1 MFKLLK
7 KYISLKKTERKILNR
22 TLFWLIFALILVR
35 LIPIKWFSNL
45 LGVFNPAHPAG
56 GKEIKFDLNNK
67 QLQLISVVQKN
78 IRRLKKQLPWTV
90 KCFEEAIA
98 AKKILEKCNIK
109 TTIYLG
115 VAKKEETKLIAHA
128 WLKSGDVFITGK
140 KGYKQYTVVGFYT

>member
-45 LGVFNPAHPAG
+45 LGVFNR
-56 GKEIKFDLNNK
+56 ELKFDLNNK
-67 QLQLISVVQKN
+67 QLKLISVLQKN
-78 IRRLKKQLPWTV
+78 IRRLKKRLPWTV

-98 AKKILEKCNIK
+98 AKKILEKYNIK

-115 VAKKEETKLIAHA
+115 VAKKEEEILIAHA
-128 WLKSGDVFITGK
+128 WLKSGDIFISGK
-140 KGYKQYTVVGFYT
+140 KGHKQHTVVGFYT